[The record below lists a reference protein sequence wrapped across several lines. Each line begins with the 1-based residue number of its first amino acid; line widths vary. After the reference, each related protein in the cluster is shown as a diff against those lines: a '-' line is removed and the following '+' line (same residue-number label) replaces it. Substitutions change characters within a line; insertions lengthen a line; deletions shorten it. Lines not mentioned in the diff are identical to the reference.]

1 MLSEFKVNPVAF
13 ASPQFTLVL
22 LPHGFLHIICA
33 AENAPREPLSPPPS
47 QMCVHGD
54 PQLHP
59 LVLGCSACYLALP
72 SRLSSCHLT
81 DHGDP

>member
-33 AENAPREPLSPPPS
+33 TENAPREPLSPPPS

-54 PQLHP
+54 PNFTPWSLA
-59 LVLGCSACYLALP
+59 VLPATLP
-72 SRLSSCHLT
+72 SLLVSPPAT
-81 DHGDP
+81 